1 MSVIRNMREDKHVSD
16 LMKKEI
22 QEAIEAA
29 DEALFH
35 LENARSYLQSAGNWG
50 LFDIF
55 GGDTI
60 AGLVKHSKMGKAERE
75 IQEAKFALQ
84 KFDREL
90 RDVNGYSSI
99 HIDDFLTIADFVFD
113 GLIMDIWVQS
123 KIKDAKRQCDA
134 AIAKVQSVR
143 RELASIL

>member
-1 MSVIRNMREDKHVSD
+1 MSD
-16 LMKKEI
+16 LMRREI
-22 QEAIEAA
+22 EEAIDAA
-29 DEALFH
+29 DEALYH
-35 LENARSYLQSAGNWG
+35 LRNAKNYLNSAGNWG

-75 IQEAKFALQ
+75 IQEAKYALQ

-90 RDVNGYSSI
+90 RDVRGYSSI

-123 KIKDAKRQCDA
+123 KIRDAKRQCDA
-134 AIAKVQSVR
+134 AIAKVQSIRSDLVAK
-143 RELASIL
+143 LG

>member
-1 MSVIRNMREDKHVSD
+1 MSD
-16 LMKKEI
+16 LMRKEI
-22 QEAIEAA
+22 EEAIDAA
-29 DEALFH
+29 DEALYH
-35 LENARSYLQSAGNWG
+35 LKAAKDYLNSAGNWG

-84 KFDREL
+84 RFDKEL

-123 KIKDAKRQCDA
+123 KISDAKKQCDG

-143 RELASIL
+143 RELAAKL